1 MVRVNC
7 EKCFAEGDLTRLL
20 ATQIPLYVYVIQH
33 N

>member
-20 ATQIPLYVYVIQH
+20 ATQIQYVYVIQH